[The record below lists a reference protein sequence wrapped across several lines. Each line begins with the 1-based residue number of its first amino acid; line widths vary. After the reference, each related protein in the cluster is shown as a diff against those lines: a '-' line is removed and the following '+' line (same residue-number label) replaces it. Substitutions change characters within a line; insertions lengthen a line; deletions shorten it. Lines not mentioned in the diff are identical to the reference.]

1 MITAIGITTRNR
13 PAHLERCARSYIAN
27 ARAFGRRP
35 RLIVLDDAVSGV
47 HASALPVTAAIAR
60 DNPDF
65 EILYAGAAE
74 KRRFAGTLAE
84 LGIAH
89 DLLEFALLDPEAG
102 GYTLGANRNALMLE
116 TLGEHVLYVDDDSLA
131 QTARPP
137 AWDEELA
144 VVGLG
149 TTQQYWFYPSHAAAC
164 DAARFETI
172 DLLAAHEAYLGKA
185 CRDIVSAHAGEV
197 RIGADPWAAHLRDH
211 GVVRVTQNGLVG
223 DSCMFSN
230 IGHLLHARGAG
241 RERLVGDP
249 EMLALAMSSREIIR
263 SPASPTLRMGGLLI
277 GPDWGCDHS
286 TPLPPYFPLY
296 RSSDTSFS
304 NLLSLTDRSWAF
316 ADIPWLVLHE
326 AEPGRRYNQRGV
338 AAPWRCSAGEA
349 LRQLMQTQSAIAYRS
364 HRDPLGAI
372 GERLL
377 AQAALPPDDFAALVR
392 TLIDELIEMKLAR
405 LLHSLE
411 SVAPLPAHYE
421 SAVHRSIALLQ
432 ASLADPTRHVPVELA
447 EGRSAQAALAQ
458 LQRLVGRFGA
468 LLRGWLAIDAAVR
481 GRIRLAVEP
490 PRAPSRE

>member
-1 MITAIGITTRNR
+1 MIAAIGITTRDR
-13 PAHLERCARSYIAN
+13 PVRLERCARSYIAN
-27 ARAFGRRP
+27 ARVFGRRP
-35 RLIVLDDAVSGV
+35 RLIILDDAVPGV
-47 HASALPVTAAIAR
+47 HASALPATLAIAR

-74 KRRFAGTLAE
+74 KRRFVATLAE
-84 LGIAH
+84 QGIPR

-137 AWDEELA
+137 AWDEDLA
-144 VVGLG
+144 IVGLG
-149 TTQQYWFYPSHAAAC
+149 TTQRYWFYPSHAAAR
-164 DAARFETI
+164 DAARFETV
-172 DLLAAHEAYLGKA
+172 DLLGAHEAYLGKP
-185 CRDIVSAHAGEV
+185 CREVIAAHRGEI
-197 RIGADPWAAHLRDH
+197 RSGGGPWAAHLRDH
-211 GVVRVTQNGLVG
+211 GVVKVTQNGLVG

-230 IGHLLHARGAG
+230 IGHLLHARGEG

-249 EMLALAMSSREIIR
+249 DMLALAMSSREIIR
-263 SPASPTLRMGGLLI
+263 SPACPTLRMGGLLI

-286 TPLPPYFPLY
+286 APLPPYFPLY

-326 AEPGRRYNQRGV
+326 AEPGRRYNERGV

-349 LRQLMQTQSAIAYRS
+349 LRQLMQAQSATAYRS
-364 HRDPLGAI
+364 HRDPLGSI

-377 AQAALPPDDFAALVR
+377 AQAALPPVDFAALVR
-392 TLIDELIEMKLAR
+392 ALVGELIEMKLAR
-405 LLHSLE
+405 LSHSLE
-411 SVAPLPAHYE
+411 SAVPVSAHYAR
-421 SAVHRSIALLQ
+421 AVRRSVALLQ
-432 ASLADPTRHVPVELA
+432 TSLDDPACHVPVELA
-447 EGRSAQAALAQ
+447 EGRSPQEALAQ

-468 LLRGWLAIDAAVR
+468 LLRGWREIDAAVR
-481 GRIRLAVEP
+481 GKVRLAIEP
-490 PRAPSRE
+490 GRA